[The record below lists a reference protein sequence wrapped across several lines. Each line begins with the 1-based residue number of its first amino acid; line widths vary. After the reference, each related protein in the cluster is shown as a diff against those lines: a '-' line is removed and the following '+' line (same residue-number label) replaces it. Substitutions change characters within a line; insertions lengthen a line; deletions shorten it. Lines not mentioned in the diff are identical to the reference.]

1 MRCGGY
7 FDAETKRKRIKELEE
22 KTKEIDFWSIEKE
35 AKKTLKELT
44 TLKNKI
50 NPFTKI
56 KKDIEDN
63 LELIELVELEKDL
76 LNSIKKDIQNIEKEI
91 ENAEKYLLLNGK
103 YDSENCIL
111 EVHSG
116 AGGTEA
122 CDWAEMLY
130 RMYSRWCEKKEYKT
144 KLLYYQ
150 DGEETGIKS
159 CAIEIEGENAYGYL
173 KSEKGVHRLVRI
185 SPFDSN
191 SRRHTSFASI
201 EITPQLD
208 TDTTI
213 NIEEQD
219 LKIDVYRSSG
229 CGGQGV
235 NTTDSAV
242 RITHL
247 PTKIVVTC
255 QKERSQIQNKEEA
268 MRVLK
273 SKLQILEE
281 EKQEAKMNS
290 IKGETKNMEFGSQI
304 RSYVM
309 HPYYLVKDH
318 RTNIET
324 SNVNKVLDG
333 EIDIFIDGYLKEQV
347 NYDRNSE
354 K

>member
-1 MRCGGY
+1 
-7 FDAETKRKRIKELEE
+7 
-22 KTKEIDFWSIEKE
+22 
-35 AKKTLKELT
+35 
-44 TLKNKI
+44 
-50 NPFTKI
+50 
-56 KKDIEDN
+56 
-63 LELIELVELEKDL
+63 
-76 LNSIKKDIQNIEKEI
+76 
-91 ENAEKYLLLNGK
+91 
-103 YDSENCIL
+103 
-111 EVHSG
+111 
-116 AGGTEA
+116 
-122 CDWAEMLY
+122 MLY

-247 PTKIVVTC
+247 PTNTVVTC
-255 QKERSQIQNKEEA
+255 QNERSQIQNKEQA
-268 MRVLK
+268 MKVLK
-273 SKLQILEE
+273 TRLYELELEKKEKEEGNERRSKIGTGDRA
-281 EKQEAKMNS
+281 EKIRTYNYPQNRVTDHR
-290 IKGETKNMEFGSQI
+290 IGYTTKN
-304 RSYVM
+304 
-309 HPYYLVKDH
+309 
-318 RTNIET
+318 
-324 SNVNKVLDG
+324 LDRV
-333 EIDIFIDGYLKEQV
+333 IDGDLDDIIEALITEDQARKLAG
-347 NYDRNSE
+347 E